1 MKYYISLNLN
11 VFKEKESGA
20 WENIPPL
27 DLTTNEVVCDHCF
40 EIFTRTIIEG
50 TALSKD
56 KVNESAAS

>member
-27 DLTTNEVVCDHCF
+27 DLVTNEVVCDHCF
-40 EIFTRTIIEG
+40 EIFTQTIIAG